1 MAIGPRPH
9 VRLRQP
15 VSHSMQAAR
24 VHGVPMRNLVAD
36 WNKWSRAESVLAV
49 MGALLLIAVP
59 LRLLMVDRPE
69 RRDLHYPTPDQFPKL
84 RSQPLAG
91 ATHYSAATARRRR
104 ERQASTLH
112 APAPKAA
119 TYR

>member
-1 MAIGPRPH
+1 
-9 VRLRQP
+9 
-15 VSHSMQAAR
+15 MQAAR

-84 RSQPLAG
+84 RSQPLTGGDPLFCSDGAATPRAPGINAPCAG
-91 ATHYSAATARRRR
+91 AEGCDVQETAG
-104 ERQASTLH
+104 
-112 APAPKAA
+112 
-119 TYR
+119 